1 MRSKSVFIDHR
12 EGSEAVEANVTAK
25 YCQQGHSSCQW
36 CIMAERRL
44 LDFPLSWCVRRV
56 DKKNNLS
63 ISERTEL
70 KVRHNDWHGIASC
83 HLYGVFLREKKKNN
97 WGAFCFCW
105 GKRYLFICLLTLL
118 GPCKRETRNVV
129 PWIIFLYSIIYPVA
143 HSIKVTIIK
152 KSKGRNMRNN
162 FLLGRMAL

>member
-83 HLYGVFLREKKKNN
+83 HLYGVFLREKKKKQLR
-97 WGAFCFCW
+97 GILFLLGETLFI
-105 GKRYLFICLLTLL
+105 YLFAYIVRALQKGDEKCGSVNNLPLFHHIS
-118 GPCKRETRNVV
+118 GSPFHKGDNN
-129 PWIIFLYSIIYPVA
+129 
-143 HSIKVTIIK
+143 K